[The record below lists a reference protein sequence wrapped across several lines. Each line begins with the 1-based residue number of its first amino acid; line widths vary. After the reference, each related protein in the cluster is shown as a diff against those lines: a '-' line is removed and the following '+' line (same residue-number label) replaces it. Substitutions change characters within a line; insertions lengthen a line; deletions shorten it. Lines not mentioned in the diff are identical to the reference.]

1 MKNNISV
8 QYMKLNATN
17 RNTLNAI
24 ALAVILLVVIM
35 YMSTSTTSP
44 YQPREI
50 SINPLSEKSIFSLPR
65 STDCLAGPN
74 KEADLYTVDVQGICG
89 GQKLVSDHASY
100 EISDGIGG
108 VLI

>member
-1 MKNNISV
+1 
-8 QYMKLNATN
+8 MKLNATN

-24 ALAVILLVVIM
+24 AVVIILLVIIM
-35 YMSTSTTSP
+35 FMSTPTDPKLSL

-50 SINPLSEKSIFSLPR
+50 TVKAKSDASIFTLPR
-65 STDCLAGPN
+65 SVDCLAGPHE
-74 KEADLYTVDVQGICG
+74 KADYYSADVQGICG

-100 EISDGIGG
+100 EIDDGIGG